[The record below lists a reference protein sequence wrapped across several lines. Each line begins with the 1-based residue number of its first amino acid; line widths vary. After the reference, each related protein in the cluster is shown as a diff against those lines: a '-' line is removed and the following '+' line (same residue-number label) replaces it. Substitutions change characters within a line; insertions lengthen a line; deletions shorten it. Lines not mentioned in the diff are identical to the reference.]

1 MISFK
6 GRHFKKTIILM
17 AIRWYLAYSLSYR
30 DIEELMAERGVD
42 IDHSTVN
49 RWVIKYSPSLEAKF
63 TNHYKKKMG
72 TSWRMDETYIKV
84 KGKWCYL
91 YRAVDKL
98 GDTIDF
104 MLAKNRDLKAAKRFF
119 NKAIGFN
126 GQPDKV
132 TIDKSGS
139 NNAALKSINK
149 SLVKQ
154 DKIEIRQIKYLN
166 NIIEQDHRFIKRITK
181 PMMGFKS
188 FNSAYVTIVG
198 IELHHMLRKSQ
209 HVNSANSPVVDKALW
224 LYLESSSPE
233 P

>member
-1 MISFK
+1 
-6 GRHFKKTIILM
+6 M

-30 DIEELMAERGVD
+30 NIEELMSERGVS

-49 RWVIKYSPSLEAKF
+49 RWVIKYSPVLEAKF
-63 TNHYKKKMG
+63 TNQYKKKIG

-91 YRAVDKL
+91 YRAVDKS
-98 GDTIDF
+98 GNTIDF
-104 MLAKNRDLKAAKRFF
+104 MLSKKRDLKAAKRFF
-119 NKAIGFN
+119 CKAIGFN
-126 GQPDKV
+126 GRPEKA

-149 SLVKQ
+149 SLGKD

-166 NIIEQDHRFIKRITK
+166 NIVEQDHRFIKRITK

-188 FNSAYVTIVG
+188 FNSASVTLAG
-198 IELHHMLRKSQ
+198 IELHHMLRKNQ
-209 HVNSANSPVVDKALW
+209 HVNSANSSVFEQFYALAA
-224 LYLESSSPE
+224 
-233 P
+233 